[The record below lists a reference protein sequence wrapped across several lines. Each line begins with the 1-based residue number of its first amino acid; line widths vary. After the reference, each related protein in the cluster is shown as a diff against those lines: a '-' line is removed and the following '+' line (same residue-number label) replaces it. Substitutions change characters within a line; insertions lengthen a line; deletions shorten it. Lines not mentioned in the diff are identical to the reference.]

1 MALWQSAS
9 GTLTPHAIWHDAAR
23 AVDRSYVNPHLVPA
37 KSWSGLSQLEL
48 GPRQS
53 GFRDI
58 KVELFRIGFDVGREG
73 FMKFFW
79 ESGTPMPVQRI
90 ESFKVDLEKVKK
102 VMERIL
108 TEQYDNG
115 RNIPLEAALAAGRK

>member
-1 MALWQSAS
+1 
-9 GTLTPHAIWHDAAR
+9 
-23 AVDRSYVNPHLVPA
+23 
-37 KSWSGLSQLEL
+37 
-48 GPRQS
+48 
-53 GFRDI
+53 
-58 KVELFRIGFDVGREG
+58 
-73 FMKFFW
+73 MKFFW

>member
-1 MALWQSAS
+1 
-9 GTLTPHAIWHDAAR
+9 
-23 AVDRSYVNPHLVPA
+23 
-37 KSWSGLSQLEL
+37 LSQLEL